1 MKLLVDDWQAQIA
14 EEQKQRSAALLAAA
28 MGSDYRAVD
37 DCLYLCDALIEIRKL
52 AVLLADRTGQTATSS
67 DSSSDSSSG
76 GR

>member
-1 MKLLVDDWQAQIA
+1 MQLLVSDWQEQIA
-14 EEQKQRSAALLAAA
+14 EEQKKRSAALLAAA

-52 AVLLADRTGQTATSS
+52 AVLLTDRTGQTEASSTSS
-67 DSSSDSSSG
+67 STSLSG

>member
-1 MKLLVDDWQAQIA
+1 MKLLVDDWQAQLA

-52 AVLLADRTGQTATSS
+52 AVLLADGTGQTATSS
-67 DSSSDSSSG
+67 VSPSTSSSG
-76 GR
+76 G